1 MEQAQGFQEAV
12 NMLLEVQ
19 KAQEDVLKRTEQEK
33 QDAIRRLLDG
43 GKKN

>member
-1 MEQAQGFQEAV
+1 
-12 NMLLEVQ
+12 MLLEVQ

-33 QDAIRRLLDG
+33 QDAIRKLLEA